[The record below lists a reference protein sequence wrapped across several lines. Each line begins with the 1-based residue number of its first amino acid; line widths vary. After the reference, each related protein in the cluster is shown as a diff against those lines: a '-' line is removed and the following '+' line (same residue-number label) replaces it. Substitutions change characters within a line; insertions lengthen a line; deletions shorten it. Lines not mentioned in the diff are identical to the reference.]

1 MAIRTS
7 LLVRLILSA
16 ILFAGWGRG
25 DESANRKQDEEQM
38 RKIHAAIFGY
48 VKAKGDLPGR
58 LLDLVPD
65 QLEDRSLL
73 VSPAEKPDEVSDEN
87 ENWRKRLQTSYS
99 YEFGYF
105 ADEKHGISQRTVR
118 LKQMDRYGT
127 LVPILRCR
135 LYGKTLN
142 LTFGGEFFESDEDWE
157 NSAEFKKLLLR
168 DGRGEGKEPIATFTL
183 QCVGGDDVPLKNVRA
198 LIRKR
203 IFQSI
208 LLPEIIVFTDE
219 KGEAQIPLG
228 PDGTCSGRVEAAKFG
243 YLVKSLEWDTAAA
256 GPDEEL
262 KLYRVG
268 KGDRLKLSFDAA
280 AMIGGEVR
288 NAKGDLLVGAKV
300 DVYAYVRKDRDDWM
314 EKLISTEETDVLG
327 QWVCRTLPG
336 EAKDLSFSI
345 SSPKNFTLD
354 QFLASDESSMA
365 FRKSLSEGT
374 AQFVLQ
380 DPIPVKIQSTEAS
393 LEMKSYMAFMPDEDL
408 NRRCTLQQWTSE
420 TAQGVINTTLRDRGD
435 LWVLLMAEGKAPML
449 QKLRMIGK
457 PMQVPITMETG
468 REVRGKIVDPTDT
481 PLAGVKIVLKSMG
494 RVVPAESPVVAE
506 SDANG
511 NFVWNHAPT
520 NFPVMLEASGTP
532 IRLEERDQDL
542 QIKVRQA
549 PATKKAK

>member
-1 MAIRTS
+1 MANRTS

-16 ILFAGWGRG
+16 LVLAGWGRG

-38 RKIHAAIFGY
+38 LKIRAAIFEY
-48 VKAKGDLPGR
+48 VKAKGDLPSR

-65 QLEDRSLL
+65 QLENRKLL
-73 VSPAEKPDEVSDEN
+73 VSPAEKPDKVADKLEN
-87 ENWRKRLQTSYS
+87 VESVEPSYS
-99 YEFGYF
+99 YQFD
-105 ADEKHGISQRTVR
+105 DEVDLDWKPLRPVR

-127 LVPILRCR
+127 LVPILRCP

-142 LTFGGEFFESDEDWE
+142 LTYGGEFFESDADWE
-157 NSAEFKKLLLR
+157 TSDTFKKLLLR
-168 DGRGEGKEPIATFTL
+168 DGRGEGKDPISTFTL
-183 QCVGGDDVPLKNVRA
+183 HCVGSDDAPLKQVR
-198 LIRKR
+198 LLVRKR

-288 NAKGDLLVGAKV
+288 NAKGNLLVGAKV

-354 QFLASDESSMA
+354 QFLANDESSMA

-380 DPIPVKIQSTEAS
+380 DPVPVKIQSTEAS

-435 LWVLLMAEGKAPML
+435 LWALLMAEGKAPML

-457 PMQVPITMETG
+457 PMEVPITMETG

-542 QIKVRQA
+542 QIKVRQVPEA
-549 PATKKAK
+549 KKAK